1 MNAFKRNLII
11 GYGIS
16 FLLLIVSAVASYI
29 SINNLLNSA
38 ELVNHTNE
46 VQKKVEKVIASL
58 VDAETGQRGFLI
70 TGQPQF
76 LDPFN
81 GAYER
86 TTLLLNDVKNLTTD
100 NILQQR
106 DCDLLKKQAITRLQ
120 FLGELV
126 KKKRNNEII
135 PDSLLIIGKDH
146 MDSVRVIVKRIQARE
161 EGLLKIRTQNMNRFA
176 ASTPTLIIVA
186 CILGILVTII

>member
-11 GYGIS
+11 GYGITL
-16 FLLLIVSAVASYI
+16 LLLIISAVASYI
-29 SINNLLNSA
+29 SIPNLVSSA

-46 VQKKVEKVIASL
+46 VQKKVEKVIANL

-81 GAYER
+81 NAMER
-86 TTLLLNDVKNLTTD
+86 TTLLLNDVKNITTD

-106 DCDLLKKQAITRLQ
+106 DCDLLKSQALTRLN

-126 KKKRNNEII
+126 KKKKNNEII
-135 PDSLLIIGKDH
+135 PD
-146 MDSVRVIVKRIQARE
+146 
-161 EGLLKIRTQNMNRFA
+161 
-176 ASTPTLIIVA
+176 
-186 CILGILVTII
+186 

>member
-1 MNAFKRNLII
+1 MNAFKRNLFI

-16 FLLLIVSAVASYI
+16 LLLLMISALASYI

-46 VQKKVEKVIASL
+46 VQKKVEKVLASL

-70 TGQPQF
+70 TGNTQF

-81 GAYER
+81 GSVER
-86 TTLLLNDVKNLTTD
+86 TTLLLNEVKSLTTE

-106 DCDLLKKQAITRLQ
+106 DCELLKAQALTRLH

-126 KKKRNNEII
+126 QKKKDNEII
-135 PDSLLIIGKDH
+135 PDSLLLVGKKY
-146 MDSVRVIVKRIQARE
+146 MDSVRIIVKRIQNRE
-161 EGLLKIRTQNMNRFA
+161 EVYWLPLFHLCG
-176 ASTPTLIIVA
+176 
-186 CILGILVTII
+186 C